1 MTVTVPEGADGLFL
15 TVPYESNWRIT
26 ANGKKTQALCV
37 YDSLTYIPINEAGEV
52 TIRMKYI
59 SSGLW
64 LGAGLS
70 LIGLFLL
77 IYVEILERKR
87 AKL

>member
-1 MTVTVPEGADGLFL
+1 
-15 TVPYESNWRIT
+15 VPYENAWKIT
-26 ANGKKTQALCV
+26 ANGKKTQALAV
-37 YDSLTYIPINEAGEV
+37 YDSLTYIPVDTTQGEV
-52 TIRMKYI
+52 IVRMKYV

-77 IYVEILERKR
+77 IYVEISERKR